1 MRRRSVHHEQYPQHQ
16 NQLLSPLQHVILKLL
31 QAIPLLV
38 CLLPQGG
45 RSDVLALSTNNQYTT
60 NMDRIALVT
69 GANKGIG
76 REIAKLLA
84 AHNND
89 SKNDEPNKA
98 SRIIP
103 ILACRTDGF
112 QTAQAL
118 GVEHWVYLD
127 LTNETSIEA
136 CAAYIEKTFG
146 RLDILINNAAICFN
160 DPTLY
165 GKVPY
170 TPFQQ
175 QANTAVETNYF
186 GTKRVCQA
194 MMPLLLKGLQQQLR
208 QQQEEENSENGNDS
222 NNNKKNSVFF
232 PPRIINIASA
242 AGRLGILRSPEKVQF
257 FTNPHLTARQLDR
270 SMKDFCHAVETGVHA
285 TQGWPN
291 TCYGMS
297 KLGLI
302 AYTKILAR
310 EYGADDADSTTA
322 SSPSASFSTLSAT
335 KKPLILVNSVD
346 PGYCATDQN
355 NNQGTRPAARGAR
368 TPYLLATTTTTFAS
382 GYHWFDEQ
390 KIAW

>member
-1 MRRRSVHHEQYPQHQ
+1 MWRRSVHNQQYPQCQH
-16 NQLLSPLQHVILKLL
+16 QLLSSLQHVILKTL

-38 CLLPQGG
+38 CLLLQGG
-45 RSDVLALSTNNQYTT
+45 SGVRALSTNNQYTT

-84 AHNND
+84 AHNNNN
-89 SKNDEPNKA
+89 KNDDSNKYFG
-98 SRIIP
+98 IIP
-103 ILACRTDGF
+103 ILACRTNGF
-112 QTAQAL
+112 QTAQEL

-170 TPFQQ
+170 TPFQK
-175 QANTAVETNYF
+175 QANITVETNYF
-186 GTKRVCQA
+186 GTKRVCHA
-194 MMPLLLKGLQQQLR
+194 MMPLLLKGQQ
-208 QQQEEENSENGNDS
+208 
-222 NNNKKNSVFF
+222 
-232 PPRIINIASA
+232 PRIINIASS
-242 AGRLGILRSPEKVQF
+242 AGRLGILRSPEKIQF
-257 FTNPHLTARQLDR
+257 FTNPHLTVRQLDQ
-270 SMKDFCHAVETGVHA
+270 SMQEFCHAVETGVHA
-285 TQGWPN
+285 AQGWPN

-297 KLGLI
+297 KLALI
-302 AYTKILAR
+302 AYTKLLAR
-310 EYGADDADSTTA
+310 EYAANSDADPNSVSSSSA
-322 SSPSASFSTLSAT
+322 SSATLSNT
-335 KKPLILVNSVD
+335 KKPFILVNSVD

-390 KIAW
+390 QIAW